1 MKKKPEILNRANNPK
16 YIPGIYN
23 YCDRWCER
31 CTFTD
36 RCLNFD
42 ENQRRFSQA
51 KNENFLEAV
60 QKTFEETRE
69 LLEYIIEKKGTD
81 PEELQTDKEMEQ
93 RFEKRSEKARN
104 NELTQTA
111 KEYSEKMSRWI
122 KDNKQL
128 ITEKEKKLQSKLELG
143 IKEKEMQ
150 NIAMELADAFKVLR
164 WYQYQI
170 YVKLMRALTHDKDI
184 FDFEDSEE
192 FPSDA
197 DGSAKVALLG
207 ITRSLA
213 AWGNLYKHL
222 PEKEDEILYFLALL
236 EILRKKTEAEF
247 PKAWDFVRPGFDE

>member
-1 MKKKPEILNRANNPK
+1 MKKPEILNRANNPK

-42 ENQRRFSQA
+42 ENQRRFS
-51 KNENFLEAV
+51 KSENENFWEAV
-60 QKTFEETRE
+60 QKTIEETTE
-69 LLEYIIEKKGTD
+69 LLEYIIKEEGIN
-81 PEELQTDKEMEQ
+81 PEELKTWEMAENNLK
-93 RFEKRSEKARN
+93 RRSEEAKKH
-104 NELTQTA
+104 ELTQTA

-122 KDNKQL
+122 KDNEQL
-128 ITEKEKKLQSKLELG
+128 VAEKEKKLQNDLELG
-143 IKEKEMQ
+143 IKEKETH
-150 NIAMELADAFKVLR
+150 NTAMELTDAFEVIR
-164 WYQYQI
+164 WYQHQI

-222 PEKEDEILYFLALL
+222 PEKEDEILDFLALL
-236 EILRKKTEAEF
+236 EKLRKKTEVEF
-247 PKAWDFVRPGFDE
+247 PQAWDFVRPGFDE

>member
-1 MKKKPEILNRANNPK
+1 MKKPEILNRANNPK

-42 ENQRRFSQA
+42 ENQRRFSQEE
-51 KNENFLEAV
+51 NENFWEAI
-60 QKTFEETRE
+60 QETFRETRE
-69 LLEYIIEKKGTD
+69 LIEYVIQKEGIDPEDLQPDEQIEKFNERRRID
-81 PEELQTDKEMEQ
+81 
-93 RFEKRSEKARN
+93 ARN
-104 NELTQTA
+104 HDLAKAAKKYSDNVSQWYGHNEQA
-111 KEYSEKMSRWI
+111 VKERENS
-122 KDNKQL
+122 
-128 ITEKEKKLQSKLELG
+128 LQNHLKLG
-143 IKEKEMQ
+143 IEEEDT
-150 NIAMELADAFKVLR
+150 NNSVMELNDAFEVIQ
-164 WYQYQI
+164 WYQHQI

-207 ITRSLA
+207 ITRSIA
-213 AWGNLYKHL
+213 AWKILYDHF
-222 PEKEDEILYFLALL
+222 PQIQDEILDILVSL
-236 EILRKKTEAEF
+236 EKLKQKTEVEF